1 MHTALDAV
9 RVVVDPHSSVL
20 IHLTA
25 ECVEDVII
33 VADLSKAE
41 SKNGVVIV
49 VGVAV
54 TAVDKAGLNH
64 LAVLVE
70 SVPVALFG
78 DKVVLL
84 SNPNGFVNCKLAIG
98 VSVVILAVE
107 GVETVSHL
115 NTVDCEV
122 KLAVL
127 VYNSLLAVDCVG
139 DKHLSVSVKV
149 MHTVLNTV
157 RIVVDPHCGVF
168 IHLSA
173 VCVKDVIIIAYL
185 SEAEGKNRIIIII
198 GVTVAAV
205 DKASLN
211 HLAVLVESVP
221 VALFGDKVVLL
232 SNPNGFVNRKL
243 AVCVSVV
250 ILAVEGVETVSHFNT
265 VDCEVKL
272 AVLVYNSLLAVD
284 CVGDIHFS
292 VCVKVVHTALDAV
305 RIVVDPHCSVLIHS
319 ACSGIENVIIVAD
332 LCEALS
338 VLVVL
343 KIVCLAVY
351 RCEAVGK
358 DSSVGAAPIMAV
370 FEINIALRCS
380 C

>member
-1 MHTALDAV
+1 MHTALDTV
-9 RVVVDPHSSVL
+9 RIVVDPHCSVL
-20 IHLTA
+20 IHLAA
-25 ECVEDVII
+25 ECVEDVVI
-33 VADLSKAE
+33 VAYLCEAE
-41 SKNGVVIV
+41 SKNRVVIV
-49 VGVAV
+49 VGVTVA
-54 TAVDKAGLNH
+54 AVDKAGLNH

-84 SNPNGFVNCKLAIG
+84 RNPNCLVHSKL
-98 VSVVILAVE
+98 
-107 GVETVSHL
+107 TV
-115 NTVDCEV
+115 
-122 KLAVL
+122 
-127 VYNSLLAVDCVG
+127 CVG
-139 DKHLSVSVKV
+139 
-149 MHTVLNTV
+149 
-157 RIVVDPHCGVF
+157 
-168 IHLSA
+168 
-173 VCVKDVIIIAYL
+173 VI
-185 SEAEGKNRIIIII
+185 
-198 GVTVAAV
+198 
-205 DKASLN
+205 
-211 HLAVLVESVP
+211 
-221 VALFGDKVVLL
+221 
-232 SNPNGFVNRKL
+232 
-243 AVCVSVV
+243 

-284 CVGDIHFS
+284 CVGDIHLS
-292 VCVKVVHTALDAV
+292 VSVKVVHTALDAV

-319 ACSGIENVIIVAD
+319 ACSSIENVIVVAD

>member
-1 MHTALDAV
+1 MHTALDTV
-9 RVVVDPHSSVL
+9 RIVVDPHSSVL

-33 VADLSKAE
+33 VSDLCEAEGKNGIIIVVGVTVAAVDKAGLNHFAVLVECVPVALFGDKVVLLRNPNCLVYSKLTVCISIVILAVEGVETVSHLNAVDCEVKLAVLVYNCLLAVDCVGDKHLAVSVKVVHTALDAVRIVIDPHSSVLIHLSTVCVKDVVIVADLSEAE
-41 SKNGVVIV
+41 SKNRVVIV
-49 VGVAV
+49 VGVTV

-84 SNPNGFVNCKLAIG
+84 RNPNCLVYSKLTVCI
-98 VSVVILAVE
+98 SIVILAVE

-115 NTVDCEV
+115 NAVDCEV

-127 VYNSLLAVDCVG
+127 VYNCLLAVDCVG
-139 DKHLSVSVKV
+139 DKHLAVS
-149 MHTVLNTV
+149 
-157 RIVVDPHCGVF
+157 
-168 IHLSA
+168 
-173 VCVKDVIIIAYL
+173 
-185 SEAEGKNRIIIII
+185 
-198 GVTVAAV
+198 
-205 DKASLN
+205 
-211 HLAVLVESVP
+211 
-221 VALFGDKVVLL
+221 
-232 SNPNGFVNRKL
+232 
-243 AVCVSVV
+243 
-250 ILAVEGVETVSHFNT
+250 
-265 VDCEVKL
+265 
-272 AVLVYNSLLAVD
+272 
-284 CVGDIHFS
+284 
-292 VCVKVVHTALDAV
+292 VKVVHTALDAV

-319 ACSGIENVIIVAD
+319 ACSGIENVIVVAD

-358 DSSVGAAPIMAV
+358 DSSV
-370 FEINIALRCS
+370 
-380 C
+380 

>member
-33 VADLSKAE
+33 VADLSEAE
-41 SKNGVVIV
+41 SKNRVVIV
-49 VGVAV
+49 VGVTV
-54 TAVDKAGLNH
+54 TAVDKACFNH

-78 DKVVLL
+78 DKVIFLR
-84 SNPNGFVNCKLAIG
+84 NPNRLVYSKLTVCI
-98 VSVVILAVE
+98 SIVILAVE

-115 NTVDCEV
+115 NTVNCKV

-127 VYNSLLAVDCVG
+127 VYNSFLAVDCVG
-139 DKHLSVSVKV
+139 DKHL
-149 MHTVLNTV
+149 
-157 RIVVDPHCGVF
+157 
-168 IHLSA
+168 
-173 VCVKDVIIIAYL
+173 
-185 SEAEGKNRIIIII
+185 
-198 GVTVAAV
+198 
-205 DKASLN
+205 
-211 HLAVLVESVP
+211 
-221 VALFGDKVVLL
+221 
-232 SNPNGFVNRKL
+232 
-243 AVCVSVV
+243 
-250 ILAVEGVETVSHFNT
+250 TVS
-265 VDCEVKL
+265 
-272 AVLVYNSLLAVD
+272 
-284 CVGDIHFS
+284 
-292 VCVKVVHTALDAV
+292 VKVVHTALDAI
-305 RIVVDPHCSVLIHS
+305 RIVVDPHCSVLIHF
-319 ACSGIENVIIVAD
+319 ACSGIENVIVVAD

-351 RCEAVGK
+351 RCESIGK

-370 FEINIALRCS
+370 FEINIAFRCS

>member
-1 MHTALDAV
+1 MHTALDTV
-9 RVVVDPHSSVL
+9 RIVVDPHCSVF
-20 IHLTA
+20 IHLA
-25 ECVEDVII
+25 AVCVKDVVI
-33 VADLSKAE
+33 VADLSEAE
-41 SKNGVVIV
+41 SKNRVVVVI
-49 VGVAV
+49 GVTV

-70 SVPVALFG
+70 RVPVALFG

-84 SNPNGFVNCKLAIG
+84 RNPNGFVNCKLAIG
-98 VSVVILAVE
+98 VSIVILAVE
-107 GVETVSHL
+107 SVETVSHL
-115 NTVDCEV
+115 NAVDCEV

-127 VYNSLLAVDCVG
+127 VYNSFLAVDCVG
-139 DKHLSVSVKV
+139 DKHLAVS
-149 MHTVLNTV
+149 
-157 RIVVDPHCGVF
+157 
-168 IHLSA
+168 
-173 VCVKDVIIIAYL
+173 
-185 SEAEGKNRIIIII
+185 
-198 GVTVAAV
+198 
-205 DKASLN
+205 
-211 HLAVLVESVP
+211 
-221 VALFGDKVVLL
+221 
-232 SNPNGFVNRKL
+232 
-243 AVCVSVV
+243 
-250 ILAVEGVETVSHFNT
+250 
-265 VDCEVKL
+265 
-272 AVLVYNSLLAVD
+272 
-284 CVGDIHFS
+284 
-292 VCVKVVHTALDAV
+292 VKVVHTALDAV

>member
-1 MHTALDAV
+1 MHTALDTV
-9 RVVVDPHSSVL
+9 RIVVDPHCGVF
-20 IHLTA
+20 IHLA
-25 ECVEDVII
+25 AVCVKDVVI
-33 VADLSKAE
+33 VAYLCKAE
-41 SKNGVVIV
+41 SKNRVVIV

-54 TAVDKAGLNH
+54 AAVDKACFNH

-84 SNPNGFVNCKLAIG
+84 RNPNCLVHSKLT
-98 VSVVILAVE
+98 VSVGVI
-107 GVETVSHL
+107 
-115 NTVDCEV
+115 
-122 KLAVL
+122 
-127 VYNSLLAVDCVG
+127 
-139 DKHLSVSVKV
+139 
-149 MHTVLNTV
+149 
-157 RIVVDPHCGVF
+157 
-168 IHLSA
+168 
-173 VCVKDVIIIAYL
+173 
-185 SEAEGKNRIIIII
+185 
-198 GVTVAAV
+198 
-205 DKASLN
+205 
-211 HLAVLVESVP
+211 
-221 VALFGDKVVLL
+221 
-232 SNPNGFVNRKL
+232 
-243 AVCVSVV
+243 

-284 CVGDIHFS
+284 CVGDIHLS
-292 VCVKVVHTALDAV
+292 VSVKVVHTALDAV

-319 ACSGIENVIIVAD
+319 ACSGIENVIVVAD

>member
-9 RVVVDPHSSVL
+9 RIVIDPHCSVL
-20 IHLTA
+20 IHLAA
-25 ECVEDVII
+25 ECVEDVVI
-33 VADLSKAE
+33 VAYLCEAE
-41 SKNGVVIV
+41 SKNRVVIV
-49 VGVAV
+49 VGVTV

-64 LAVLVE
+64 FAVLVE

-84 SNPNGFVNCKLAIG
+84 SNPNCLVHSKLT
-98 VSVVILAVE
+98 VSVGIVILAV
-107 GVETVSHL
+107 
-115 NTVDCEV
+115 
-122 KLAVL
+122 K
-127 VYNSLLAVDCVG
+127 
-139 DKHLSVSVKV
+139 
-149 MHTVLNTV
+149 
-157 RIVVDPHCGVF
+157 
-168 IHLSA
+168 
-173 VCVKDVIIIAYL
+173 
-185 SEAEGKNRIIIII
+185 
-198 GVTVAAV
+198 
-205 DKASLN
+205 
-211 HLAVLVESVP
+211 
-221 VALFGDKVVLL
+221 
-232 SNPNGFVNRKL
+232 
-243 AVCVSVV
+243 
-250 ILAVEGVETVSHFNT
+250 GVETVSHFNT

-272 AVLVYNSLLAVD
+272 AVLVYNSLLAVG
-284 CVGDIHFS
+284 CVGDIHLS
-292 VCVKVVHTALDAV
+292 VCVKIVHTALDAV

>member
-9 RVVVDPHSSVL
+9 RIVVDPHCGVF
-20 IHLTA
+20 IHLA
-25 ECVEDVII
+25 AVCVKDVVI
-33 VADLSKAE
+33 VAYLCKAE
-41 SKNGVVIV
+41 SKNRVVIV
-49 VGVAV
+49 VGVTVAAV
-54 TAVDKAGLNH
+54 DKACLNHLAVLVERVPVALFGDKVVLLSNPNSFVNRKLTVSVCVVILAVEGIETVSHLNTVNCKVKLAVLVYNSLLAVDCVGDKHLTVSVKVVHTALDTVRIVVDPHCRVFIHLAAEIVKDVIIVAYLSEAESKNSIIIVVGVTVAAVDKAGLNH

-78 DKVVLL
+78 NKVVLL
-84 SNPNGFVNCKLAIG
+84 SNPNSFVNRKLT
-98 VSVVILAVE
+98 VSVCVVILAVE
-107 GVETVSHL
+107 GIETVSHL
-115 NTVDCEV
+115 NTVNC
-122 KLAVL
+122 K
-127 VYNSLLAVDCVG
+127 
-139 DKHLSVSVKV
+139 
-149 MHTVLNTV
+149 
-157 RIVVDPHCGVF
+157 
-168 IHLSA
+168 
-173 VCVKDVIIIAYL
+173 
-185 SEAEGKNRIIIII
+185 
-198 GVTVAAV
+198 
-205 DKASLN
+205 
-211 HLAVLVESVP
+211 
-221 VALFGDKVVLL
+221 
-232 SNPNGFVNRKL
+232 
-243 AVCVSVV
+243 
-250 ILAVEGVETVSHFNT
+250 
-265 VDCEVKL
+265 VKL

>member
-1 MHTALDAV
+1 MHTALDTV
-9 RVVVDPHSSVL
+9 RIVVDPHCRVF
-20 IHLTA
+20 IHLAA
-25 ECVEDVII
+25 EIVKDVII
-33 VADLSKAE
+33 VAYLSEAE
-41 SKNGVVIV
+41 SKNSIIIV
-49 VGVAV
+49 VGVTVA
-54 TAVDKAGLNH
+54 AVDKAGLNH

-78 DKVVLL
+78 NKVVLL
-84 SNPNGFVNCKLAIG
+84 SNPNSFVNRKLT
-98 VSVVILAVE
+98 VSVCVVILAVE
-107 GVETVSHL
+107 GIETVSHL
-115 NTVDCEV
+115 NTVNC
-122 KLAVL
+122 K
-127 VYNSLLAVDCVG
+127 
-139 DKHLSVSVKV
+139 
-149 MHTVLNTV
+149 
-157 RIVVDPHCGVF
+157 
-168 IHLSA
+168 
-173 VCVKDVIIIAYL
+173 
-185 SEAEGKNRIIIII
+185 
-198 GVTVAAV
+198 
-205 DKASLN
+205 
-211 HLAVLVESVP
+211 
-221 VALFGDKVVLL
+221 
-232 SNPNGFVNRKL
+232 
-243 AVCVSVV
+243 
-250 ILAVEGVETVSHFNT
+250 
-265 VDCEVKL
+265 VKL

>member
-9 RVVVDPHSSVL
+9 RIVIDPHCSVL
-20 IHLTA
+20 IHLAA
-25 ECVEDVII
+25 ECVEDVVI
-33 VADLSKAE
+33 VAYLCEAK
-41 SKNGVVIV
+41 SKNRVVIV
-49 VGVAV
+49 VGVTV

-84 SNPNGFVNCKLAIG
+84 RNPNCLVHSKLT
-98 VSVVILAVE
+98 VSVGVI
-107 GVETVSHL
+107 
-115 NTVDCEV
+115 
-122 KLAVL
+122 
-127 VYNSLLAVDCVG
+127 
-139 DKHLSVSVKV
+139 
-149 MHTVLNTV
+149 
-157 RIVVDPHCGVF
+157 
-168 IHLSA
+168 
-173 VCVKDVIIIAYL
+173 
-185 SEAEGKNRIIIII
+185 
-198 GVTVAAV
+198 
-205 DKASLN
+205 
-211 HLAVLVESVP
+211 
-221 VALFGDKVVLL
+221 
-232 SNPNGFVNRKL
+232 
-243 AVCVSVV
+243 

-284 CVGDIHFS
+284 CVGDKHLAVS
-292 VCVKVVHTALDAV
+292 VKVVHTALDAV

-319 ACSGIENVIIVAD
+319 ACSGIENVIVVAD

-358 DSSVGAAPIMAV
+358 DSSV
-370 FEINIALRCS
+370 
-380 C
+380 